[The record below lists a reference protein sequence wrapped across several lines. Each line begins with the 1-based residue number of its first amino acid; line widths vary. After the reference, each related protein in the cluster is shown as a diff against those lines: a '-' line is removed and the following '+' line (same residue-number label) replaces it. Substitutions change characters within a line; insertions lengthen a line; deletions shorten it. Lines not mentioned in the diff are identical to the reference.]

1 MKFTAALLI
10 TNVAGASAFAPPRR
24 HSSIKQQ
31 RSQQQSPTAVH
42 LVGDSSIL
50 QADIVEGLVSTVGSL
65 ALLGSVGFGILAGY
79 KDDEWDYEYKPG
91 NEEASKKYG
100 AGADLA
106 LIEVSPEEVA
116 EDIVK
121 AEETAA
127 APADNTAAQKSF
139 FGKVKEAA
147 TPKKAAVTAK
157 PAEAKPTSDTVLKA
171 TEVAKSQVQKVGVQ
185 ETKEKMSSK
194 TASAAASAPA
204 EPEEEPAK
212 KSDAVTETKKEEKGT
227 KRKLAKGVTLIVA
240 AGAVAVARNL
250 VKAWLGRGML

>member
-65 ALLGSVGFGILAGY
+65 ALLGSVGFGVFAGY

-121 AEETAA
+121 VCLNFTSSHNRCILILCSNLWRVASDVDHVCILQYIPFTSS
-127 APADNTAAQKSF
+127 PSTFSYIFYKTYPYHTSLSIIYR
-139 FGKVKEAA
+139 
-147 TPKKAAVTAK
+147 PKKLQQHPLITQ
-157 PAEAKPTSDTVLKA
+157 PP
-171 TEVAKSQVQKVGVQ
+171 KSH
-185 ETKEKMSSK
+185 S
-194 TASAAASAPA
+194 
-204 EPEEEPAK
+204 
-212 KSDAVTETKKEEKGT
+212 
-227 KRKLAKGVTLIVA
+227 LAKLKKQQHQRKPQSQPNQPKPNPQVIQS
-240 AGAVAVARNL
+240 
-250 VKAWLGRGML
+250 

>member
-1 MKFTAALLI
+1 MKFIAALLI

-65 ALLGSVGFGILAGY
+65 ALLGSVGFGVFAGY

-121 AEETAA
+121 VCL
-127 APADNTAAQKSF
+127 NF
-139 FGKVKEAA
+139 
-147 TPKKAAVTAK
+147 
-157 PAEAKPTSDTVLKA
+157 TSSHNKMYSYFVLLWR
-171 TEVAKSQVQKVGVQ
+171 VASDVDHVCILHYIPF
-185 ETKEKMSSK
+185 TSSPSTFSYILYK
-194 TASAAASAPA
+194 TYPYHAS
-204 EPEEEPAK
+204 
-212 KSDAVTETKKEEKGT
+212 
-227 KRKLAKGVTLIVA
+227 LNHL
-240 AGAVAVARNL
+240 
-250 VKAWLGRGML
+250 

>member
-1 MKFTAALLI
+1 MKFTAALII

-65 ALLGSVGFGILAGY
+65 ALLGSVGFGVFAGY

-91 NEEASKKYG
+91 NDEASKKYG

-121 AEETAA
+121 VCLNFTSSHNRCILILCSYGEWPPMLITF
-127 APADNTAAQKSF
+127 SF
-139 FGKVKEAA
+139 CIRFISPPHHPYFRTFFTKYI
-147 TPKKAAVTAK
+147 
-157 PAEAKPTSDTVLKA
+157 SCISL
-171 TEVAKSQVQKVGVQ
+171 SQSFIGRRNC
-185 ETKEKMSSK
+185 SS
-194 TASAAASAPA
+194 T
-204 EPEEEPAK
+204 
-212 KSDAVTETKKEEKGT
+212 
-227 KRKLAKGVTLIVA
+227 R
-240 AGAVAVARNL
+240 
-250 VKAWLGRGML
+250 